1 MTDDAIYPPRIV
13 VRAATIGDIRD
24 ALAAGWRD
32 FRSAPV
38 FGLFFGCFFA
48 LGGISILAMAW
59 ALELSYLAYPTA
71 VGFSLIGPFAAVGL
85 YEVSRRLASGQP
97 LSWADIL
104 GVVVAQ
110 RRRELGWM
118 AFVTMFM
125 LIMWMYQVRV
135 LLAIFLGFQS
145 FTSFEGFLQVILTTA
160 DGLMFLGLGHIFGAV
175 LALILFCATAISFPL
190 LLDQEHDFITAM
202 ITSFKAVTMS
212 PAVMIGWAAFIGVTL
227 YLSMIPAFL
236 GLIVALPVLGH
247 ATWHLYKR
255 LISFEN

>member
-1 MTDDAIYPPRIV
+1 VTDDAIHPPRII
-13 VRAATIGDIRD
+13 VRPATVADIRN

-32 FRSAPV
+32 FRSAPA
-38 FGLFFGCFFA
+38 FGLFFGAFFA
-48 LGGISILAMAW
+48 FGGISILAMAW
-59 ALELSYLAYPTA
+59 ALGLSYLAYPTA

-85 YEVSRRLASGQP
+85 YEVSRRLESGQAFA
-97 LSWADIL
+97 WKDIF
-104 GVVVAQ
+104 GVIVAQ

-145 FTSFEGFLQVILTTA
+145 FTSFAGFLQVILTTS
-160 DGLMFLGLGHIFGAV
+160 DGLMFLALGHIFGAV
-175 LALILFCATAISFPL
+175 LALILFSASAISFPL
-190 LLDQEHDFITAM
+190 LLEQEHDFITAM

-212 PAVMIGWAAFIGVTL
+212 PVVMVGWAAFIGVTL
-227 YLSMIPAFL
+227 YLSMIPLFL

-247 ATWHLYKR
+247 ATWHLYKS
-255 LISFEN
+255 LVSFEA